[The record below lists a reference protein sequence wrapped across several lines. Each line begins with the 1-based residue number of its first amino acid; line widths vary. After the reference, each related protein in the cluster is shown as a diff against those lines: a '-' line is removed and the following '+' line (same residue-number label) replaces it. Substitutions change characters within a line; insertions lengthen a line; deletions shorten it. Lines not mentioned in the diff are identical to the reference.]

1 MHVFRS
7 ALSACILK
15 DMPNVEQY
23 LPLDRDR
30 LAEERRKNAERNSRQ
45 ADNVDSTA
53 TIDNESVNTVATQAN
68 RVGNNDEDNDDDVI
82 QAVDGSNNNRHQR

>member
-30 LAEERRKNAERNSRQ
+30 QAEERRKNAERNYRQ
-45 ADNVDSTA
+45 ADNVESTA
-53 TIDNESVNTVATQAN
+53 TIDNESINTVATQAN
-68 RVGNNDEDNDDDVI
+68 RVGNNDEDDDDDDVI
-82 QAVDGSNNNRHQR
+82 LVIDGSNSRHQR